1 MSPDI
6 AKCPLGKRSPQVKN
20 LRDSRHVDGSIIFHS
35 LESCTVKL
43 TRYVYPGLG
52 VLDSSRH
59 SVRLPRWHSGNE
71 SPCQCRRC
79 GFDPW
84 MGKITWRKGWHPLPY
99 SCLENSM
106 DRGAWWASIREVAE
120 SDTTEH
126 AHICTLYYVNIT
138 ICVSTHLLMDIWVV
152 LSLVVFWIKVIW
164 TFIVQVFLYVAQRS
178 SQVAQR

>member
-6 AKCPLGKRSPQVKN
+6 AKCPLGKRSPQVRN

-35 LESCTVKL
+35 LESWTVKL

-84 MGKITWRKGWHPLPY
+84 VRKIPWRRKCQPSP
-99 SCLENSM
+99 
-106 DRGAWWASIREVAE
+106 
-120 SDTTEH
+120 
-126 AHICTLYYVNIT
+126 
-138 ICVSTHLLMDIWVV
+138 VV
-152 LSLVVFWIKVIW
+152 LPRKSHRQRSLVGFSPWGCKSERHNLA
-164 TFIVQVFLYVAQRS
+164 TNNNNRHSLSQRCS
-178 SQVAQR
+178 TGFQRRWDKLSHQHLSDH

>member
-1 MSPDI
+1 MESY
-6 AKCPLGKRSPQVKN
+6 N
-20 LRDSRHVDGSIIFHS
+20 LYSFVSAFFCSTYFWNSFILLHVPVACSFLLLSSI
-35 LESCTVKL
+35 
-43 TRYVYPGLG
+43 
-52 VLDSSRH
+52 VLC
-59 SVRLPRWHSGNE
+59 RLPWWLSGKE